1 MVCKIMRVEIKK
13 GVRSWKTL
21 MKIWALLL
29 NSKELLT
36 EFEQC
41 HKTLDLHF
49 RIILSSED
57 KIDWRGK
64 DVEAKQGI
72 VASVT

>member
-1 MVCKIMRVEIKK
+1 
-13 GVRSWKTL
+13 
-21 MKIWALLL
+21 MKIWALLV

-41 HKTLDLHF
+41 HKTLDPHF
-49 RIILSSED
+49 RVILSSED
-57 KIDWRGK
+57 KMDWRGK